1 MRTQRVRAL
10 TALVLLAPVFFLTGC
25 SKVSELG
32 FPAGVT
38 SVSNESLPLWQGAWI
53 AAAVV
58 GVITLILILWPAVF
72 HRPKVGAPEFPKQT
86 QYNIPVEIIYTVI
99 PFIIVAVMFYFTVQK
114 ETVIVAKTTTAMHQ
128 IAVNGFQ
135 WSWQFS
141 YLDAGKGAVVTGTTA
156 AAPVLVVPLGEP
168 VRYTFTGNDVIHGFW
183 VPAFMI
189 QIQNIPGVT
198 NQLEFTAKKLGEYP
212 GRCNMHCGRGHS
224 QMRFTVKVVT
234 PAEYKNYLESIKG
247 GQA

>member
-1 MRTQRVRAL
+1 
-10 TALVLLAPVFFLTGC
+10 VFFLTGC

-38 SVSNESLPLWQGAWI
+38 SVNNESLPLWQGAWI

-72 HRPKVGAPEFPKQT
+72 HRAKVGAPEFPKQT
-86 QYNIPVEIIYTVI
+86 QYHIPVEIVYTVI
-99 PFIIVAVMFYFTVQK
+99 PLIIVAVMFYFTVQK
-114 ETVIVAKTTTAMHQ
+114 ETVIVAKSTTPMHQ

-141 YLDAGKGAVVTGTTA
+141 HLDAGKGAVVTGTTSQ
-156 AAPVLVVPLGEP
+156 APVLVVPLGEP

-189 QIQNIPGVT
+189 QMQNIPGVT

-234 PAEYKNYLESIKG
+234 PAEYESYLESIKG

>member
-1 MRTQRVRAL
+1 MRTKGAKAL
-10 TALVLLAPVFFLTGC
+10 AGLVPLAPVFFLTGC

-38 SVSNESLPLWQGAWI
+38 SVNNESLPLWQGAWI
-53 AAAVV
+53 AAGVV

-72 HRPKVGAPEFPKQT
+72 HRAKVGAPEFPKQT
-86 QYNIPVEIIYTVI
+86 QYNIPIEIIYTVI
-99 PFIIVAVMFYFTVQK
+99 PLVIVAVMFFYTVQK
-114 ETVIVAKTTTAMHQ
+114 QTVIVAKSTTPMHQ
-128 IAVNGFQ
+128 IAVKGFQ

-141 YLDAGKGAVVTGTTA
+141 HLDAGKGADVTGTTA
-156 AAPVLVVPLGEP
+156 QPPVLVVPLGEP

-189 QIQNIPGVT
+189 QMQNIPGVT

-212 GRCNMHCGRGHS
+212 GRCNMHCGRAHS

-234 PAEYKNYLESIKG
+234 PAEYESYLESIKG
-247 GQA
+247 SQA

>member
-1 MRTQRVRAL
+1 
-10 TALVLLAPVFFLTGC
+10 VFFLTGC

-38 SVSNESLPLWQGAWI
+38 SVNNESLPLWQGAWI

-86 QYNIPVEIIYTVI
+86 QYHIPVEIVYTVI
-99 PFIIVAVMFYFTVQK
+99 PLIIVAVMFYFTVQK
-114 ETVIVAKTTTAMHQ
+114 ETVIVAKSTTPMHQ

-141 YLDAGKGAVVTGTTA
+141 HLDAGKGAVVTGTTSQ
-156 AAPVLVVPLGEP
+156 APVLVVPLGEP

-189 QIQNIPGVT
+189 QMQNIPGVI

-234 PAEYKNYLESIKG
+234 PAEYESYLESIKG